1 MPKPVVTSREL
12 KNKESGIDLYVT
24 SYSVQKGLVSN
35 TVHYQ
40 VVLVSNLS
48 CFKSPSHKDS
58 DVVQY
63 SLEKQLSE
71 FEDLRAT
78 LAEMFPNTTLPVINK
93 MSIIVSEPVLRERR
107 NSLDQLLRFIVT
119 VPKLAMSVPLLT
131 FLGVDSIRA
140 KKFSIGEPLDNSS
153 APASVETEEEENA
166 TGADNNVDFLLDRYE
181 EEEDSELFH
190 LEEEEQDKALFED
203 KGEGSTVLMFEGQDL
218 KRELTEDDEK
228 DFQFIPDAIIKK
240 NVKVYE
246 SVSEDHS
253 ELFEIEDN
261 LDQLLTVDVKKRKN
275 KPQNGEGERS
285 SPTRDLQQESHLTN
299 PQTPTKPSLPRKPTL
314 PAKPKAAGTGT
325 TPKDSAQSGAQGKPA
340 IPVKPKTILSSQG
353 SVSDKE
359 TKSPGIESDNLGQDD
374 ILKYLQDNLAS
385 ASEDVDLFS

>member
-63 SLEKQLSE
+63 SM
-71 FEDLRAT
+71 AT
-78 LAEMFPNTTLPVINK
+78 VFLIHFTYV
-93 MSIIVSEPVLRERR
+93 
-107 NSLDQLLRFIVT
+107 FI
-119 VPKLAMSVPLLT
+119 
-131 FLGVDSIRA
+131 
-140 KKFSIGEPLDNSS
+140 
-153 APASVETEEEENA
+153 
-166 TGADNNVDFLLDRYE
+166 
-181 EEEDSELFH
+181 
-190 LEEEEQDKALFED
+190 
-203 KGEGSTVLMFEGQDL
+203 VLMFEGQDL

-240 NVKVYE
+240 NIKVYE

-253 ELFEIEDN
+253 DLFEIEDN

-275 KPQNGEGERS
+275 KPQNGEDERS

-325 TPKDSAQSGAQGKPA
+325 THKDSAQSGAQGKPA